1 MTDDQKDPRRDVLAE
16 LHDRMAASFAG
27 LAREHPPTDTETLKA
42 LDAADPLRAMLGEV
56 VEALEGLVEGEGD
69 GLRDLLKARIV
80 LTRLRTLTPTE
91 GGTDDDAQ

>member
-1 MTDDQKDPRRDVLAE
+1 MTDDMEDPVTRE
-16 LHDRMAASFAG
+16 TMALEYMEGWWAYSPDFSP
-27 LAREHPPTDTETLKA
+27 PPTMDEVRQMLQV
-42 LDAADPLRAMLGEV
+42 LDSFDPLRAMLGEV

-91 GGTDDDAQ
+91 GRDGR